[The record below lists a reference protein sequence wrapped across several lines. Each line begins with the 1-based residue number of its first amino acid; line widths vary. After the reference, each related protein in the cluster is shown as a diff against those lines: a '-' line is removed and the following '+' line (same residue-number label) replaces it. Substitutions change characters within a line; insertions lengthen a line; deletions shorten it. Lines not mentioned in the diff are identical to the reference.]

1 MKKYLILVLIV
12 LIVGTLVIGVQA
24 AGKVTKLTGKDAL
37 EMIPAVD
44 MYPGSAYDNQYQIPG
59 AKGKVN
65 MIQPNGNVDVILGVS
80 VDGLAPNS
88 LYIVYFDTDG
98 GSTGPWPF
106 IQVGNFTTDEFG
118 HGEWNYTAPAGS
130 LAAGSHILS
139 VVINRTDPIAAT
151 ILVSEDITFDIVSQP

>member
-24 AGKVTKLTGKDAL
+24 GGKVTKLTGKDAA
-37 EMIPAVD
+37 EML
-44 MYPGSAYDNQYQIPG
+44 SAGDVYGGIYVNEWQGPE
-59 AKGKVN
+59 ATGKAN

-80 VDGLAPNS
+80 VDDLAPNS

-98 GSTGPWPF
+98 GSAGPHPF
-106 IQVGNFTTDEFG
+106 TQVGSFTTDEFG

-130 LAAGSHILS
+130 LLAGSYIWS
-139 VVINRTDPIAAT
+139 VAINRTDPAAT
-151 ILVSEDITFDIVSQP
+151 ILVSEDISFDIVSQP